1 MRLKGIL
8 ITAVV
13 LLSAVFAAV
22 NWPALFAVQPVNLLF
37 TTIEI
42 PVGIT
47 LLLVA
52 LALSLLFFLVSLFD
66 RATQLRQITQQER
79 QIAQLQARL
88 DKRRLEELAELAG
101 TVTTGLSGVGQQVRD
116 ENSRLEA
123 NLRED
128 LGALEER
135 MSARLKELQER
146 VLLVRNELAADI
158 AASEETL
165 RRSALPAANEP
176 E

>member
-13 LLSAVFAAV
+13 LLGAVFAAV
-22 NWPALFAVQPVNLLF
+22 NWPALFAVQPINFLF
-37 TTIEI
+37 TTVEI

-47 LLLVA
+47 LLLTA

-66 RATQLRQITQQER
+66 RAGQLRQITQQER

-88 DKRRLEELAELAG
+88 DQRRLEELAELAD
-101 TVTTGLSGVGQQVRD
+101 TVTAGLSGVGQQVRD

-128 LGALEER
+128 LAALE
-135 MSARLKELQER
+135 ARSNARFGELQER
-146 VLLVRNELAADI
+146 VVLVRNELAADI

-165 RRSALPAANEP
+165 RRAAHPDEVGP